1 MSNLS
6 KESNRQ
12 ALEKRRI
19 LRDYYSSQFS
29 ALFHNSVKVN
39 NLPHELPKRYLLDR
53 LYNDGAI
60 AYDKQTGLYLPFN
73 AVGVNQYGLP
83 TRYNLIKY
91 NGGTLQRNVDEVVV
105 LRTNDICLSIKSQV
119 NVIVDKLVE
128 FDMAISQNL
137 EAVKTMTLVEVE
149 NNATLLSLDNY
160 NNSRRIG
167 ASVCFVSRGT
177 GANLKDA
184 ISVTDT
190 GATYLVDKM
199 QEDRRHILNEGLSLI
214 GIATANTEKRERVQS
229 IEVLASQNYAI
240 DMVQMMIDTF
250 NYDAEFGG
258 NPLRLEGNTTL
269 VKTREIELKNM
280 ENGDKDGKVSNKSVE

>member
-1 MSNLS
+1 MV
-6 KESNRQ
+6 
-12 ALEKRRI
+12 I
-19 LRDYYSSQFS
+19 
-29 ALFHNSVKVN
+29 
-39 NLPHELPKRYLLDR
+39 
-53 LYNDGAI
+53 
-60 AYDKQTGLYLPFN
+60 
-73 AVGVNQYGLP
+73 
-83 TRYNLIKY
+83 
-91 NGGTLQRNVDEVVV
+91 
-105 LRTNDICLSIKSQV
+105 LRTNDINLSIKSQV
-119 NVIVDKLVE
+119 NVIIDKLVE

-149 NNATLLSLDNY
+149 NNATLLSLDNFA
-160 NNSRRIG
+160 NSRRIG
-167 ASVCFVSRGT
+167 ASICFVSRGT

-184 ISVTDT
+184 ISVTNT

-229 IEVLASQNYAI
+229 IEVLASQNYAM

-269 VKTREIELKNM
+269 VKTREIELENM
-280 ENGDKDGKVSNKSVE
+280 KKGDNNGNVSN